1 MSPARSASPK
11 PINSRRCRACRR
23 SRKSTAPPTARW
35 RSRREGFTYDT
46 NGFTQSVTDWN
57 GNQTWFTNNSHGLP
71 TSIVFASGSTVSHT
85 TSITYDTTW
94 ARLAHIITT
103 PGLTITLNYESAS
116 GTLLT
121 RVATDTTST
130 SIPYST
136 NGQTRTWTYTY
147 TSTRAACDRRNCRA
161 PTLPPRPT
169 FTYTGGV
176 LTTLTDALG
185 HNITCQHY
193 KPGGLPLTVH
203 DPNNTLTTLAYSPR
217 LWLTIE
223 RAGQQLRET

>member
-1 MSPARSASPK
+1 MSPARSASSK
-11 PINSRRCRACRR
+11 PTNSRRCRACRR

-35 RSRREGFTYDT
+35 RSRRAGFTYDIERLSRRAPPT
-46 NGFTQSVTDWN
+46 GTATRPAY
-57 GNQTWFTNNSHGLP
+57 TNNSHGLP

-103 PGLTITLNYESAS
+103 PGLTITNNYAAGN

-121 RVATDTTST
+121 RVLADTTST

-147 TSTRAACDRRNCRA
+147 TSTGQLATAQ
-161 PTLPPRPT
+161 LPRTDVTAKTT

-176 LTTLTDALG
+176 LTNIQDALG
-185 HNITCQHY
+185 HNTTRRHLQAGRLAADRARPEQHADHA
-193 KPGGLPLTVH
+193 GL
-203 DPNNTLTTLAYSPR
+203 
-217 LWLTIE
+217 
-223 RAGQQLRET
+223 